1 MIVGK
6 SSFNEY
12 YLLRIWTIL
21 KHTIRP
27 LRGVKKISCGKG
39 RLYSC
44 VRSISANS
52 YGMYL
57 MHMMILPFLF
67 ALINPLFPT
76 AVTIILTSVST
87 YVICYIITKILSLP
101 RWGKYIV
108 G

>member
-1 MIVGK
+1 MLI
-6 SSFNEY
+6 
-12 YLLRIWTIL
+12 
-21 KHTIRP
+21 
-27 LRGVKKISCGKG
+27 KKISCGKG